1 MDKREAASII
11 LDCISRRVVLPWD
24 DCQAVA
30 AAVDDALEEIDRRRQ
45 DAAAFHLG
53 LRTDYALRRRISLFL
68 AADYGGEL
76 YGDSTSAHR
85 ARIVCGIA
93 F

>member
-45 DAAAFHLG
+45 DAGPEVMEMARPRCG
-53 LRTDYALRRRISLFL
+53 NTRGQRKKNSSLL
-68 AADYGGEL
+68 
-76 YGDSTSAHR
+76 
-85 ARIVCGIA
+85 
-93 F
+93 

>member
-1 MDKREAASII
+1 MVRHDY
-11 LDCISRRVVLPWD
+11 
-24 DCQAVA
+24 
-30 AAVDDALEEIDRRRQ
+30 DRRRQ